1 MALVLAQWSSFEAS
15 FDMAPTISWMQQHA
29 EVPVGAVGLYL
40 GFIFTVPQVMQ
51 KPLNLKL
58 SFAMWN
64 LLLSLF
70 SLMGVSRIVP
80 HLLRTLSQEGF
91 IYSVCEEPTNWYS
104 KGASGLWMTMF
115 VLSKFPELGDT
126 IFLVLRKK
134 PVIFLHWFHHTTVLL
149 YCWHATLVTAAPGI
163 WFAAMNYSVHS
174 VMYFYFFM
182 ANIGF
187 AKVMRPLAPFITS
200 IQILQMVG
208 GMTCLITVA
217 LMQRFGK
224 MSDCNVDPANWKL
237 GLMMYASYFLLFGWL
252 FVQKYLPAK
261 SELAPSKPSKAEEQG
276 PTSTCQVVEPAK
288 AMRGPAPRM
297 RILRSVT
304 LGL

>member
-1 MALVLAQWSSFEAS
+1 M
-15 FDMAPTISWMQQHA
+15 A
-29 EVPVGAVGLYL
+29 EVSARGFEHTLCSHPESWYLKDITGAWVSM
-40 GFIFTVPQVMQ
+40 FIF
-51 KPLNLKL
+51 
-58 SFAMWN
+58 
-64 LLLSLF
+64 
-70 SLMGVSRIVP
+70 
-80 HLLRTLSQEGF
+80 
-91 IYSVCEEPTNWYS
+91 S
-104 KGASGLWMTMF
+104 KI
-115 VLSKFPELGDT
+115 PELVDT
-126 IFLVLRKK
+126 VFLVLQKK
-134 PVIFLHWFHHTTVLL
+134 EVIFLHWFHHTTVLL

-187 AKVMRPLAPFITS
+187 AKVMQPLAPFITS

-217 LMQRFGK
+217 LMQSFGK

-261 SELAPSKPSKAEEQG
+261 SELAASKPSKAEEQG
-276 PTSTCQVVEPAK
+276 PTSKCQAVEPAK

>member
-1 MALVLAQWSSFEAS
+1 MASMLAQWSSMEAS

-29 EVPVGAVGLYL
+29 EVPVAAVGLYL
-40 GFIFTVPQVMQ
+40 GFIFTIPQVLQ
-51 KPLNLKL
+51 KPLNLKF

-64 LLLSLF
+64 LLLSVF
-70 SLMGVSRIVP
+70 SCMGVTRIVP
-80 HLLRTLSQEGF
+80 HLVRTLSQEGF
-91 IYSVCEEPTNWYS
+91 VYSVCEEPRNWYS
-104 KGASGLWMTMF
+104 KGPCGLWMTMF

-126 IFLVLRKK
+126 VFLVLRKK

-149 YCWHATLVTAAPGI
+149 YCWHATLVTAGPGI

-182 ANIGF
+182 ANIGY
-187 AKVMRPLAPFITS
+187 AKRMQPLAPFITS

-217 LMQRFGK
+217 IMQNVSR
-224 MSDCNVDPANWKL
+224 SDCNVDPANWKL

-252 FVQKYLPAK
+252 FIQKYLP
-261 SELAPSKPSKAEEQG
+261 KPSPEVRPTKEQL
-276 PTSTCQVVEPAK
+276 PTACKSQAWTTQGLTARK
-288 AMRGPAPRM
+288 RL
-297 RILRSVT
+297 LRSVS